1 MVKFYIKDYFLS
13 APRGQSL
20 TAYLGV
26 ESPHCVDIFTFSNK
40 APDLLKSF
48 QVTLVDQRLALITDE
63 AKRERHQLLNII
75 EPHTYTLTIVIEDD
89 DGMFIVMLI
98 KFRKSIRKFI

>member
-1 MVKFYIKDYFLS
+1 MS

-20 TAYLGV
+20 TAYLEV

-40 APDLLKSF
+40 APELLKSF

-75 EPHTYTLTIVIEDD
+75 EPHTLTIVIEDD
-89 DGMFIVMLI
+89 DGMFIVMLN
-98 KFRKSIRKFI
+98 KFRKSIRNFI